1 MRKLALALLLSLNAP
16 LGVVAE
22 TDKAVGEF
30 TATATVETPQG
41 TRSMGLTLVVT
52 NPMTAAEAQPFK
64 RILEEGGQ
72 QALLNSIRG
81 ASRGRFRLGAIEYP
95 MNLVVAEP
103 DRDGYRYV
111 VVTERPLRVEEVN
124 EASPSLDHPFT
135 ILVFGVPGFGAGEG
149 QLFTQAAIQV
159 DAQGHPRVDQ
169 YEPRR
174 GTLKDVRRTK

>member
-1 MRKLALALLLSLNAP
+1 MKRPALALLLALGIAP
-16 LGVVAE
+16 AGGAA

-30 TATATVETPQG
+30 TATAVVESSQG

-52 NPMTAAEAQPFK
+52 NPMSAAEAQPFK
-64 RILEEGGQ
+64 RILQEGGQ
-72 QALLNSIRG
+72 QALLNAIRG

-103 DRDGYRYV
+103 TRDGYRYV
-111 VVTERPLRVEEVN
+111 VVTERPLRIEEVN
-124 EASPSLDHPFT
+124 EGSPSLDHPFT
-135 ILVFGVPGFGAGEG
+135 ILVFDVPEFGSGEG

-159 DAQGHPRVDQ
+159 DADGHPSVDQ

-174 GTLKDVRRTK
+174 GTLKDVRRSR